1 MEYVRYCGF
10 FILLSFDECG
20 KSKYVYLVIFL
31 NGKLESVENLNVSVT

>member
-1 MEYVRYCGF
+1 MEYVCYCGF

-31 NGKLESVENLNVSVT
+31 NGKLESVENLNVLVM